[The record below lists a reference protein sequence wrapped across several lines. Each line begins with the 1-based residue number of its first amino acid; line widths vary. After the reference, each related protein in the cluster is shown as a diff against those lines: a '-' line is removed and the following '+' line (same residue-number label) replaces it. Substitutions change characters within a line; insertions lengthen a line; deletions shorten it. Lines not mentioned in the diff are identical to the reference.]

1 MLKVKSSISIY
12 FINMLTEKNDHLK
25 VKSYLLKEFA
35 VLFNI
40 FNCFLEILRISKFDK
55 ILLFDTLILIYTI
68 NVLI

>member
-12 FINMLTEKNDHLK
+12 VINMLTEKNDHLK